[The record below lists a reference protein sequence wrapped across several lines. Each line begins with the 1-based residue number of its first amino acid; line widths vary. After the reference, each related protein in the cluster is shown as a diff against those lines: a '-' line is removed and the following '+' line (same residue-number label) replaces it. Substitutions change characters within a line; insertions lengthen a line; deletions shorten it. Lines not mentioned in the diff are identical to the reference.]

1 MTGLALSQ
9 LKKRNNLEVFL
20 TKWKNGDEF
29 IFTDGQQRRLPPYH
43 EPTAEILR
51 MAVMGNDKAARLIQR
66 DKALKTILP
75 LSKLQKT
82 SEFGGRGGTGGA
94 GGGAGVA
101 NEKFLVDMLLAH
113 MATTPVTIAFMAGRK
128 EFVVK
133 NVLGVQSAGTDTAG
147 AKKSD
152 VNLLVK
158 NGHVPLSLKQEDAGG
173 WESADKLFREAGTT
187 LIDALIKS
195 NEVVVQ
201 QRHATGA
208 GDVFLNRVVAMESTV
223 SEQKATVF
231 GSDIQKLHGAVIV
244 KTFRNNDVKYNFSK
258 NRIEVTVADIYQ
270 TLNDIPAT
278 KKPIWV
284 IRNAGK
290 RKSLPKYP
298 GLRTEMKIAKY
309 AMTTEAREGRLPPL
323 VIKLQDRKKY
333 GLAGD
338 IVRS

>member
-1 MTGLALSQ
+1 MASLS
-9 LKKRNNLEVFL
+9 LVELRKRNNLDIFL
-20 TKWKNGDEF
+20 NKWKNNEMFTF
-29 IFTDGQQRRLPPYH
+29 IDKQQRRLPPYH

-51 MAVMGNDKAARLIQR
+51 MAVAGNAKAARLIQR

-75 LSKLQKT
+75 LSSIQKT
-82 SEFGGRGGTGGA
+82 GEFGSRGGA

-113 MATTPVTIAFMAGRK
+113 MATTPATIAFMSGRK
-128 EFVVK
+128 EFVVN

-158 NGHVPLSLKQEDAGG
+158 NGHIPLSLKQEDAGG
-173 WESADKLFREAGTT
+173 WESSDKLFREAGTT
-187 LIDALIKS
+187 LIDALIES

-223 SEQKATVF
+223 SEQEATVF
-231 GSDIQKLHGAVIV
+231 GSDIQQLHGAVIV
-244 KTFRNNDVKYNFSK
+244 QTFRNNDVKYNFSK

-284 IRNAGK
+284 IRNQGG

-323 VIKLQDRKKY
+323 VIKLQDRKNY